1 MIVFFVVL
9 LIAVFLMWAVWYSN
23 KHAKSSKEQ
32 DMSQKGFEYC
42 GFFRASA
49 FSWGDLWVSDGDV
62 YLAYDKTNNVD
73 KFVRIDEVVKVSE
86 VTIGTRLHELEIRYR
101 LDGEVKTFRVK
112 GSENELLTYLD
123 RLGYS

>member
-1 MIVFFVVL
+1 
-9 LIAVFLMWAVWYSN
+9 MWAVWYSK
-23 KHAKSSKEQ
+23 KHAKGNKH

-49 FSWGDLWVSDGDV
+49 FSWGDLWANDGEV
-62 YLAYDKTNNVD
+62 FLAYDRTENID
-73 KFVRIDEVVKVSE
+73 KFVRIEEIVKISE

-112 GSENELLTYLD
+112 GSEDELLTYMD